1 MSDDL
6 TVVSGTV
13 ILEDATEELL
23 QAIIVA
29 FQSRNQVPRL
39 LLHHAEI
46 EIAAAATPQEVFQ
59 EASPTGRLLQ
69 VYAKRYARVYL
80 REAMGAELKRF
91 VRWRLLCRSRS
102 RRHRLLIGCFVCCSY
117 LQQPVSF
124 ELDPLKLKSAQEAV
138 TNKHNLLATCKSLL
152 DAITATVAVQPKYV
166 HRVCICEAKSIA
178 HASLVRLAR
187 SAFSKLYSTVFTEVT
202 ERFKKRRFPVLGRL
216 EFLHVYCPAIIYP
229 YEFGIVDS
237 TFLASSSSS
246 AATAASPKGA

>member
-1 MSDDL
+1 M
-6 TVVSGTV
+6 SGTV

-91 VRWRLLCRSRS
+91 VRWCLLSRSRS
-102 RRHRLLIGCFVCCSY
+102 RRHRLLVLIGCFVCCSY

-237 TFLASSSSS
+237 TSIASSSSS
-246 AATAASPKGA
+246 AAATAASPKGA

>member
-1 MSDDL
+1 M
-6 TVVSGTV
+6 SGTV

-102 RRHRLLIGCFVCCSY
+102 RRHRLLVLIGCFVCCSY

-237 TFLASSSSS
+237 TSIASSSSS
-246 AATAASPKGA
+246 AAATAASPKGA

>member
-1 MSDDL
+1 
-6 TVVSGTV
+6 VSGTV

-91 VRWRLLCRSRS
+91 VRWCLLSRSRS
-102 RRHRLLIGCFVCCSY
+102 RRHRLLVLIGCFVCCSY

-166 HRVCICEAKSIA
+166 HRVCIRKPKSIA
-178 HASLVRLAR
+178 HTSLVRLAP